1 MWTLWVWLSLG
12 REDFHGEV
20 SYILAAFGVSQEDGL
35 LFCLRG
41 ADVPVGVQGRLEFNS
56 VLDFC
61 LVEDESL
68 LHVPL
73 WVTFGVYILQQSR
86 NTVFLHGTGQRYPT
100 LIWEKMFS
108 RSAGD
113 ETYKQVTGASARALT
128 YLCDL
133 SLRYGDQKSPHPF
146 LKQCQRVGSMT
157 QMGRLLKVKIR

>member
-68 LHVPL
+68 FHVLLGNFWGLHPAAKQKY
-73 WVTFGVYILQQSR
+73 TFVARDRSKIPYSDLGKDVLQVSWR
-86 NTVFLHGTGQRYPT
+86 
-100 LIWEKMFS
+100 
-108 RSAGD
+108 
-113 ETYKQVTGASARALT
+113 
-128 YLCDL
+128 
-133 SLRYGDQKSPHPF
+133 
-146 LKQCQRVGSMT
+146 
-157 QMGRLLKVKIR
+157 

>member
-20 SYILAAFGVSQEDGL
+20 GYILAAFGVSQEDGL

-61 LVEDESL
+61 LVEDKSL

-86 NTVFLHGTGQRYPT
+86 NRVFFA
-100 LIWEKMFS
+100 WD
-108 RSAGD
+108 RSKIPYSDLGKD
-113 ETYKQVTGASARALT
+113 VLQVSWR
-128 YLCDL
+128 
-133 SLRYGDQKSPHPF
+133 
-146 LKQCQRVGSMT
+146 
-157 QMGRLLKVKIR
+157 

>member
-73 WVTFGVYILQQSR
+73 WVTLGSTSCSKAEIHVCCK
-86 NTVFLHGTGQRYPT
+86 GQVKDT
-100 LIWEKMFS
+100 L
-108 RSAGD
+108 
-113 ETYKQVTGASARALT
+113 L
-128 YLCDL
+128 
-133 SLRYGDQKSPHPF
+133 
-146 LKQCQRVGSMT
+146 
-157 QMGRLLKVKIR
+157 